1 MNDDYHARRFH
12 GDLDMALGE
21 IDTLDELKCHPVL
34 MLHGKCTYDIRVGP
48 PPDYWP
54 SNYIIEHYIKLDGKK
69 ARVWVEPQPQLGKAR
84 VFVEYRQ

>member
-34 MLHGKCTYDIRVGP
+34 MLHGECNYDIHTGP
-48 PPDYWP
+48 PPTEWP
-54 SNYIIEHYIKLDGKK
+54 SNYIHTDYTELDGKY
-69 ARVWVEPQPQLGKAR
+69 ARVWVEPPQRLAKAR